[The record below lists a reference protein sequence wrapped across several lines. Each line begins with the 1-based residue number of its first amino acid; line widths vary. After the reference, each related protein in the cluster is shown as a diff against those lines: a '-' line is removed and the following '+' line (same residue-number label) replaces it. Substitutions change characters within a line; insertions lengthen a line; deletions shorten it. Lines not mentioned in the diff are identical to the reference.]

1 MLKINFIA
9 SEIVRV
15 FVYAIVNHFV
25 ELLVNF
31 SSVPSPLTFA
41 FSPIIPNASSIA
53 SAFIS
58 LSLFPLLLLLSE
70 YFCAFSCLILP
81 PPLPFLANFL
91 QLLLQLLLAPHFV
104 SAFSASQRDC
114 QVNEL
119 FIECGTCEGSCR
131 EPIITNCRKECKPP
145 RCECRAKLGYVRA
158 HDGACVPFSE
168 CATYKG
174 TSLAKD
180 GTRPLT
186 GGANANKEQK
196 EMHSQLRNEGKE
208 AVALP
213 PSIRPPSASLHHST
227 KQHKL
232 QDQVI
237 QVGPSPPVIV
247 RPSGQSHPV
256 GTSHMNLFAD
266 LANANFNTDGTES
279 DKTETTTVPIPRT
292 IVHSV
297 SHSQPLD
304 ILLRQSSAAEA
315 GDSSRSGRMTRLVT
329 SLGEEEASE
338 NAKLAKCGERR
349 CSTTPRELGE
359 RGGGGEWWPGT
370 ELSRSNAF
378 LFAYVNRVPSAASS
392 NDKEHFVGAGAMAE
406 NDGIRKTGNFE
417 FIGTADKL
425 WGESEE
431 KQNKMDK
438 KGKR

>member
-1 MLKINFIA
+1 MSLVWDSKRKPTKPSPQPTHPLIRRPSTPPTNCYNF
-9 SEIVRV
+9 
-15 FVYAIVNHFV
+15 FLHNHFRPIKFQ
-25 ELLVNF
+25 L
-31 SSVPSPLTFA
+31 SPPSPLTFA
-41 FSPIIPNASSIA
+41 FPPIVPNASSIA
-53 SAFIS
+53 PAFIS
-58 LSLFPLLLLLSE
+58 LSLFPLLLLLSD
-70 YFCAFSCLILP
+70 
-81 PPLPFLANFL
+81 
-91 QLLLQLLLAPHFV
+91 
-104 SAFSASQRDC
+104 AFSASQRDC

-180 GTRPLT
+180 GMRPLT

-196 EMHSQLRNEGKE
+196 EMHSHLRNEGKE

-266 LANANFNTDGTES
+266 LANANFNTDGVES
-279 DKTETTTVPIPRT
+279 DKTDTTAVPIPRT

-304 ILLRQSSAAEA
+304 SLLRQSSAAEA
-315 GDSSRSGRMTRLVT
+315 GDSSRSGRTTRLV
-329 SLGEEEASE
+329 SALGEEEAGE

-349 CSTTPRELGE
+349 CSTTPRELDE
-359 RGGGGEWWPGT
+359 ASPAKQQLISADKKARNKKYVFNS
-370 ELSRSNAF
+370 LNAF
-378 LFAYVNRVPSAASS
+378 LFAYINRVLPAASS
-392 NDKEHFVGAGAMAE
+392 NNKEHFVGAGAMAE
-406 NDGIRKTGNFE
+406 NEGIRKTGNFE

-425 WGESEE
+425 WGKGEE
-431 KQNKMDK
+431 QQNKMDK

>member
-1 MLKINFIA
+1 MSLVWDTKRNPTQQPTHTFTHSSTIH
-9 SEIVRV
+9 SLHPLIV
-15 FVYAIVNHFV
+15 
-25 ELLVNF
+25 
-31 SSVPSPLTFA
+31 T
-41 FSPIIPNASSIA
+41 
-53 SAFIS
+53 IS
-58 LSLFPLLLLLSE
+58 
-70 YFCAFSCLILP
+70 FCATILG
-81 PPLPFLANFL
+81 
-91 QLLLQLLLAPHFV
+91 QLN
-104 SAFSASQRDC
+104 AFSASQRDC

-180 GTRPLT
+180 GTRPLI

-196 EMHSQLRNEGKE
+196 EMHSQLRKEGKE
-208 AVALP
+208 TTALP

-227 KQHKL
+227 KHHKL

-256 GTSHMNLFAD
+256 GTSRMNLFAD
-266 LANANFNTDGTES
+266 LASANFNTDGTEI
-279 DKTETTTVPIPRT
+279 DKTEATTVPKTIALAFDLEFQVEKKTRVFLRGSRHWTQVDKIPRT

-297 SHSQPLD
+297 SHSQPLEN
-304 ILLRQSSAAEA
+304 LLRQSSAAET

-329 SLGEEEASE
+329 SLGEEKAGE

-349 CSTTPRELGE
+349 
-359 RGGGGEWWPGT
+359 
-370 ELSRSNAF
+370 NAF
-378 LFAYVNRVPSAASS
+378 LFAYVNRVPSAAAS

-406 NDGIRKTGNFE
+406 NDGTRKTGNFE
-417 FIGTADKL
+417 FIGTAVKL